1 MPKRRDILLPLG
13 RAVQNLLLGFVA
25 LVMLP
30 DERALSQSSR
40 TLPPQVE
47 AAIVERRERCYPEA
61 ASLKPG
67 FITQRDVNGDGVD
80 DYILDYDKFVCG
92 THQSYFCGTAG
103 CLTQIFASLP
113 GGAFVKVLD
122 ENVREVRFTRI
133 KGRPA
138 IQVALHG
145 GKCGRTD
152 AEPCGVTLYW
162 NGREF
167 NPAD

>member
-1 MPKRRDILLPLG
+1 MPKRRDGLLLVG
-13 RAVQNLLLGFVA
+13 WAVQNLMLGFGA
-25 LVMLP
+25 LVMALS
-30 DERALSQSSR
+30 ERAQSQPLP
-40 TLPPQVE
+40 TLPAQVQ

-67 FITQRDVNGDGVD
+67 FITQKDVNGDGVD

-113 GGAFVKVLD
+113 GGIFIKVLD

-133 KGRPA
+133 RGRPA
-138 IQVALHG
+138 ILVALHG